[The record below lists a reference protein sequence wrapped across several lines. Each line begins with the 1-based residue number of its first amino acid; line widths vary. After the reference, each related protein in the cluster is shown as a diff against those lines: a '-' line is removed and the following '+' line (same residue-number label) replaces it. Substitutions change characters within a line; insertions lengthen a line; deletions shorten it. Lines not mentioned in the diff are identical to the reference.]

1 MKLGVVGAGSMG
13 AEIALVQALAGF
25 DVLLADRNAEVLQNA
40 MARLARLL
48 EKRGTGSSD
57 SLRDVLDR
65 IQITTNLD
73 EFGDCEIVTEAV
85 FEHLEVKSS
94 VLQQLTAVLAPT
106 GLIVTNTSTI
116 PISVLASKLEVAWRP
131 NFIGM
136 HYFSPVSRMKLVEV
150 IAAFETSD
158 AAVQRAMALA
168 NETGKVPIRVKDV
181 PGFAV
186 NRVLHVFL
194 IEAVRLIEEGVVS
207 VEDLD
212 TACRLGL
219 GHPMGPFELM
229 DATTSSLCLTAQ
241 KIMFEAY
248 GERFRPRPLM
258 KQRVAAGLV
267 GGRGGK
273 GWRSCPRSGTA
284 QARRKRGRLDRSGS
298 GDQPDAFG
306 GRRGGAPVARQRL
319 PVRLVFDTVLEGSTG
334 DLCLGRWCTG
344 RCHLFLPAS
353 RGDRRT
359 ARRGRARAER
369 RRRQCRPVCR
379 ECDGHRRLCSN
390 Q

>member
-25 DVLLADRNAEVLQNA
+25 DVLLADRSAEVLQNA

-57 SLRDVLDR
+57 TVRGVLDR
-65 IQITTNLD
+65 IQTTTNLD
-73 EFGDCEIVTEAV
+73 DFEDREIVTEAV
-85 FEHLEVKSS
+85 FEDLEVKSS
-94 VLQQLTAVLAPT
+94 VLRQLTAVLAPT

-116 PISVLASKLEVAWRP
+116 PISVLASTLEVAWRP

-186 NRVLHVFL
+186 NRVFHVFL

-229 DATTSSLCLTAQ
+229 DATTSSLCLAAQ

-248 GERFRPRPLM
+248 GERFRPRPLL

-273 GWRSCPRSGTA
+273 GWRS
-284 QARRKRGRLDRSGS
+284 
-298 GDQPDAFG
+298 
-306 GRRGGAPVARQRL
+306 
-319 PVRLVFDTVLEGSTG
+319 
-334 DLCLGRWCTG
+334 
-344 RCHLFLPAS
+344 
-353 RGDRRT
+353 
-359 ARRGRARAER
+359 
-369 RRRQCRPVCR
+369 
-379 ECDGHRRLCSN
+379 
-390 Q
+390 

>member
-25 DVLLADRNAEVLQNA
+25 DVLLADRGAEALKNA

-48 EKRGTGSSD
+48 EKRGTGSSGT
-57 SLRDVLDR
+57 LRDVLDR
-65 IQITTNLD
+65 IKTTTNLD
-73 EFGDCEIVTEAV
+73 DFGDREIVTEAV
-85 FEHLEVKSS
+85 FEDLEVKSS
-94 VLQQLTAVLAPT
+94 VLQQLTSVLAHT
-106 GLIVTNTSTI
+106 SLIVTNTSTI
-116 PISVLASKLEVAWRP
+116 PISVLASKLEAAWRP

-136 HYFSPVSRMKLVEV
+136 HYFSPVTRMKLVEV

-186 NRVLHVFL
+186 NRVFHVFL

-241 KIMFEAY
+241 EIMFEAY
-248 GERFRPRPLM
+248 GERFRPRPLL

-267 GGRGGK
+267 GGRNGK
-273 GWRSCPRSGTA
+273 GWRTP
-284 QARRKRGRLDRSGS
+284 GS
-298 GDQPDAFG
+298 
-306 GRRGGAPVARQRL
+306 
-319 PVRLVFDTVLEGSTG
+319 
-334 DLCLGRWCTG
+334 
-344 RCHLFLPAS
+344 
-353 RGDRRT
+353 
-359 ARRGRARAER
+359 
-369 RRRQCRPVCR
+369 
-379 ECDGHRRLCSN
+379 
-390 Q
+390 